1 MFSEMSALSGTNVLH
16 AHKTLARLLLSREN
30 EELEKARK
38 AALELRGD
46 TQQKRRCF
54 C

>member
-1 MFSEMSALSGTNVLH
+1 MFSEMSALSGTNVMQ
-16 AHKTLARLLLSREN
+16 AHQTLASLLLAREN

-38 AALELRGD
+38 ASLDINA
-46 TQQKRRCF
+46 QSQKRRCF